1 MLGYPANMSQL
12 LFNIASSITSPVESR
27 LLREYGAIF
36 LTKATPPPT
45 LIFAD
50 SEQVESFQSSLS
62 VAGGSFGEHL
72 IELQSTAMKAL
83 TAAQEEIKRRGGTL
97 SARAADSGRRSYEDT
112 VKLWTRNVTRGL
124 ERWQAEGRISSD
136 QADAI
141 IGLTTVEQVAVIL
154 DMEDTEQLYFGTFFD
169 KSILYSVAAPG
180 ASQHLAMLAFD
191 VAEFEDDRVE
201 KILGEFGWHRTVVS
215 DFPHFTYLGYIK
227 EELPSLGLRQV
238 SWAYKGRDYW
248 FWIPNLKID
257 L

>member
-1 MLGYPANMSQL
+1 MMSNL

-27 LLREYGAIF
+27 LIREYGAIF

-62 VAGGSFGEHL
+62 VASSLFGEHS
-72 IELQSTAMKAL
+72 IELQSIAMDAL
-83 TAAQEEIKRRGGTL
+83 VSAQAEIQKQGGTL

-112 VKLWTRNVTRGL
+112 VKLWTRNVTRGI
-124 ERWQAEGRISSD
+124 ERWQAEGRISAR

-141 IGLTTVEQVAVIL
+141 TALSVVEQVAVVL
-154 DMEDTEQLYFGTFFD
+154 DLEDNEQLYFGTFFD

-191 VAEFEDDRVE
+191 VAEFEDDKVE

-215 DFPHFTYLGYIK
+215 DFPHFTYLGYVSA
-227 EELPSLGLRQV
+227 ELPALGLQQV
-238 SWAYKGRDYW
+238 SWPYKGRDYW
-248 FWIPNLKID
+248 FWVPKL
-257 L
+257 